1 MELNIE
7 YIFILCVLY
16 INDIGDDLMKN
27 HMEIPWH
34 EYTNKDSKIKIEN
47 ASLTEKSS
55 VIGRIGLM
63 LLACGTG
70 AWRVR
75 SSMNTI
81 ASELNITCIADIGL
95 TNISY
100 TCIDGIKSHAQSLS
114 LHNTSVNTSKLAR
127 MEDFVYHFK
136 DECKTCTCNEIHDQL
151 DQIENI
157 HSSYSP
163 IILGLAAAL
172 ACSCFTFLLGGGP
185 IEMLCAFV
193 GAGLGNTLRM
203 KLIKHNYTLFL
214 NVAAS
219 VSLAC
224 LAYALLFNF
233 LETCFGI
240 ATQHEAGY
248 ICSMLFI
255 IPGFPF
261 ITSGIDLAKLDLR
274 SGLERLAYAI
284 IIILAA
290 TLTAW
295 ICALVLH
302 LQPVDFVKLHIST
315 STKLLLRLLTSFGG
329 VFGFS
334 IM

>member
-16 INDIGDDLMKN
+16 INDIGDDLMNN
-27 HMEIPWH
+27 HMDIPWH
-34 EYTNKDSKIKIEN
+34 EYTNKDSKVKIEN

-63 LLACGTG
+63 LLARGTG

-136 DECKTCTCNEIHDQL
+136 DECKICTCNEIHNQL
-151 DQIENI
+151 DQIESI

-172 ACSCFTFLLGGGP
+172 A
-185 IEMLCAFV
+185 
-193 GAGLGNTLRM
+193 
-203 KLIKHNYTLFL
+203 
-214 NVAAS
+214 
-219 VSLAC
+219 
-224 LAYALLFNF
+224 
-233 LETCFGI
+233 
-240 ATQHEAGY
+240 
-248 ICSMLFI
+248 
-255 IPGFPF
+255 
-261 ITSGIDLAKLDLR
+261 
-274 SGLERLAYAI
+274 
-284 IIILAA
+284 
-290 TLTAW
+290 
-295 ICALVLH
+295 
-302 LQPVDFVKLHIST
+302 
-315 STKLLLRLLTSFGG
+315 
-329 VFGFS
+329 
-334 IM
+334 